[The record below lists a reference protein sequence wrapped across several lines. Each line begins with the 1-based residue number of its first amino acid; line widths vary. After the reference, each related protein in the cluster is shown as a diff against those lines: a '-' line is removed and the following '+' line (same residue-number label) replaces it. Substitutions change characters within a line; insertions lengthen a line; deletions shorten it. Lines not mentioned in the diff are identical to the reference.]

1 MAASNMVDEPFRRVR
16 PKITDRNA
24 HFWQGGADGVLR
36 LLRCQSCA
44 TYLHPPAPVCRSCR
58 SMSVRPEPLS
68 GQGVVYAYTINRY
81 QWVPGMEPPYVV
93 ALVELVEQAGLQLLT
108 NIVGCAVEEVRTGMD
123 VEVVFA
129 RNDDVFV
136 PLFRPSTAR

>member
-1 MAASNMVDEPFRRVR
+1 MAALNIVDETFRRVR

-24 HFWQGGADGVLR
+24 HFWQAGADGVLR
-36 LLRCQSCA
+36 LLRCQNCA

-58 SMSVRPEPLS
+58 SMNVHPQALS
-68 GQGVVYAYTINRY
+68 GRGVVFAYTVNRY

-108 NIVGCAVEEVRTGMD
+108 NVVGCPVDEVRTGME

-136 PLFRPSTAR
+136 PVFRPASAR

>member
-1 MAASNMVDEPFRRVR
+1 MAAWNIVDEPFRRVR
-16 PKITDRNA
+16 PRITHRNA
-24 HFWQGGADGVLR
+24 HFWQSGADGVLR
-36 LLRCQSCA
+36 LLRCQCCG

-58 SMSVRPEPLS
+58 SMDVRPEVLS
-68 GQGVVYAYTINRY
+68 GQGVVFAFTINRY

-93 ALVELVEQAGLQLLT
+93 ALVELVEQPGLQLLT
-108 NIVGCAVEEVRTGMD
+108 NVVGCAVDEVRTGME

-136 PLFRPSTAR
+136 PLFRPSRAR